1 MDQGPA
7 RGLTRHRVCGPH
19 QSLACYRPQSPV
31 CEVLASCHPQ
41 PVDLSTLSAH
51 AALPAPNQGR
61 APPVPTPSATTSRGP
76 AEGGLPHLGPTN
88 PRCPHSD
95 ACAADCVTVP
105 GEGSGFVGQR
115 VPLLGPQIG
124 CPPSPVFP
132 EIWRCAWARC
142 LPWFARRPA
151 SRALDPDT
159 CASGKQRPAPAEGR
173 AALPPGPASS
183 CPEGLLHP
191 SWGQGSGAGPWAAG
205 SQKPA
210 RTAWLGLSL
219 QAGLLGP
226 SHRLWGWE
234 AVSLEVSLPHL
245 NACGRI
251 CTSPMGTSQE
261 AKQQPGLPE
270 ATWGSG
276 LRGPPGTC
284 LCVRTVTGE
293 AGKGHGEPQTGQ
305 PYGFPSPV
313 GRSPAQGR
321 PTPLSSLFSCC
332 S

>member
-7 RGLTRHRVCGPH
+7 RGLTRHRVCGPR

-31 CEVLASCHPQ
+31 CEVLASCHPR
-41 PVDLSTLSAH
+41 PIDLSPLSAH
-51 AALPAPNQGR
+51 AVLPAPSQGR
-61 APPVPTPSATTSRGP
+61 ASPVPIPLATTSRGP
-76 AEGGLPHLGPTN
+76 AEGGLPHLGPIN
-88 PRCPHSD
+88 PRCPRLD
-95 ACAADCVTVP
+95 ACTADCVTVP

-142 LPWFARRPA
+142 LPWFACGPA

-159 CASGKQRPAPAEGR
+159 CASGKQRPAPAGGQCPPPRPVLCPHALRGSSLRPGGR
-173 AALPPGPASS
+173 AA
-183 CPEGLLHP
+183 
-191 SWGQGSGAGPWAAG
+191 GAGPWG
-205 SQKPA
+205 SWAPEA
-210 RTAWLGLSL
+210 TRTGRLGLSL

-234 AVSLEVSLPHL
+234 AVSLEVSLLHL

-261 AKQQPGLPE
+261 TKQWPGLPE

-276 LRGPPGTC
+276 LAGAARDLPVCADSHQGGREGP
-284 LCVRTVTGE
+284 R
-293 AGKGHGEPQTGQ
+293 
-305 PYGFPSPV
+305 
-313 GRSPAQGR
+313 
-321 PTPLSSLFSCC
+321 
-332 S
+332 